1 MPRIRGGAKSA
12 GEEKINMEIAMIG
25 LGKMG
30 ANMTTR
36 LLGKGHRVV
45 AFDVKEE
52 AVRAAEAG
60 GATGARTLDEVVEI
74 LAVPRAVWVM
84 VPAGKPTDDT
94 IAALALAE
102 RLSPG
107 DIVIDGGNSN
117 YKDTMRRAATLKE
130 KGLYFVDVGTSGGVW
145 GLSEGYSMMVGGEE
159 AAVERLRPILEAL
172 APASDKGWGRVGPSG
187 AGHFVKMVHNGIEY
201 GLMQAYVEGFELM
214 QRKDDFGLDLGRI
227 AEIWRHGS
235 VVRSWLLDLTADA
248 LAKNPGLDGIAA
260 YVPDS
265 GEGRW
270 TAIEA
275 IETGVSLPVI
285 TMALQNRFRSREEA
299 PFGDKLL
306 AAMRNQ
312 FGGHAVISDK
322 KAGL

>member
-1 MPRIRGGAKSA
+1 MK
-12 GEEKINMEIAMIG
+12 IAMIG

-36 LLGKGHRVV
+36 LLGKGHHVV
-45 AFDVKEE
+45 AYDVKEE
-52 AVRAAEAG
+52 AVRSAEAG
-60 GATGARTLDEVVEI
+60 GAIGARTLDEVVEK
-74 LAVPRAVWVM
+74 LAAPRAVWVM

-117 YKDTMRRAATLKE
+117 YKDTMRRAASLKE
-130 KGLYFVDVGTSGGVW
+130 KGLHFVDVGTSGGVW

-201 GLMQAYVEGFELM
+201 GLMQAYAEGFELM
-214 QRKDDFGLDLGRI
+214 QRKDEFGLDLGRI

-270 TAIEA
+270 TVIEA

-312 FGGHAVISDK
+312 FGGHAVK
-322 KAGL
+322 GTK

>member
-1 MPRIRGGAKSA
+1 MK
-12 GEEKINMEIAMIG
+12 IAMIG

-45 AFDVKEE
+45 AFDMKEE
-52 AVRAAEAG
+52 AIRTAEAG
-60 GATGARTLDEVVEI
+60 GATGARTLDEVVDK
-74 LAVPRAVWVM
+74 LAAPRAAWVM
-84 VPAGKPTDDT
+84 VPSGKPTDDT
-94 IAALALAE
+94 ILALAE
-102 RLSPG
+102 RLSAG
-107 DIVIDGGNSN
+107 DIVVDGGNSN
-117 YKDTMRRAATLKE
+117 YKDTMRRAAALKE
-130 KGLYFVDVGTSGGVW
+130 KGLYFVGGGASGGVG
-145 GLSEGYSMMVGGEE
+145 GLTEGYSMMIGGEE
-159 AAVERLRPILEAL
+159 TAVERLRPILEAL

-201 GLMQAYVEGFELM
+201 GLMQAYAEGFELM
-214 QRKDDFGLDLGRI
+214 RRKDEFGLDLARI
-227 AEIWRHGS
+227 AGIWRHGS
-235 VVRSWLLDLTADA
+235 VVRSWLLDLTADV

-275 IETGVSLPVI
+275 IEMGVSLPVI
-285 TMALQNRFRSREEA
+285 TMALQNRFRSREES

-312 FGGHAVISDK
+312 FGGHAIK
-322 KAGL
+322 GAK